1 LAGTTTVLYT
11 DLSGSTL
18 ATAELGDDAYAAAFT
33 AHVGLLR
40 AEIVNQ
46 NGRIT
51 KLLGDGV
58 MALFDS
64 AYNGVRAAVL
74 MQQAVDW
81 AVRHGTAPPFL
92 LRVGLNV
99 GEVVDAEDDVFG
111 MALVL
116 ARRLCDAAAP
126 GEILASDLVRLLV
139 GHRTDLNFETIKPLQ
154 LKGIVGLTAAWRVPW
169 SPKPDEPVLRVMVA
183 DDAAL
188 IRAGIVRLLS
198 DGGFIVTA
206 DVSNGD
212 ELIAAVDA
220 DPPDLVITDIRMP
233 PTNTDE
239 GLRATAAIRAKH
251 PGTAVLVLSQHMEA
265 RAAAAILDGRPAG
278 IGYLLKERVS
288 DLDEFLAAARTVA
301 TGGSVIDPLV
311 AEQLF
316 RRRRDDDALGRLTPR
331 ERDVLRVMAGGKSN
345 AAIADEL
352 GMGAKTVESH
362 VKSIFQKLDLDENPD
377 DHRRV
382 LAVVRW
388 LHTP

>member
-11 DLSGSTL
+11 DLSGSTT

-33 AHVGLLR
+33 AHVALLR
-40 AEIVNQ
+40 TEIVSH
-46 NGRIT
+46 NGRIA

-64 AYNGVRAAVL
+64 AYNGVRAAVM

-81 AVRHGTAPPFL
+81 TVRHGSAPPFL

-99 GEVVDAEDDVFG
+99 GEVVDAEDDIFG
-111 MALVL
+111 MTLVL
-116 ARRLCDAAAP
+116 ARRLCDAASP

-139 GHRTDLNFETIKPLQ
+139 GHRTDLNFETIQPLQ

-169 SPKPDEPVLRVMVA
+169 SPKPEEPALRVIVA

-212 ELIAAVDA
+212 ELIAAVDT
-220 DPPDLVITDIRMP
+220 DPPDLVVTDIRMP

-251 PGTAVLVLSQHMEA
+251 PDTAVLVLSQHMEA

-288 DLDEFLAAARTVA
+288 DLNEFLTAARSVA
-301 TGGSVIDPLV
+301 TGGSVIDPIV

-316 RRRRDDDALGRLTPR
+316 HRRRDDDALARLSAR
-331 ERDVLRVMAGGKSN
+331 ERDVLKLMAGGKSN
-345 AAIADEL
+345 AAIAEEL
-352 GMGAKTVESH
+352 EIGAKTVESH

-388 LHTP
+388 LHNS